1 LKADGQDVAV
11 LKVEVLDAKGRPVP
25 RADTL
30 VRFELSG
37 AADVIG
43 VGNGNPTSHEP
54 DVASQR
60 KAFNGLAQAIVRT
73 RRNQPGRARVVAIAD
88 GLKSASVDLDLA

>member
-1 LKADGQDVAV
+1 VAI

-25 RADTL
+25 RADDL
-30 VRFELSG
+30 VSFAVTG
-37 AADVIG
+37 PGQVIG
-43 VGNGNPTSHEP
+43 VGNGDPTSHEP

-73 RRNQPGRARVVAIAD
+73 RRGETGALRVRASAP
-88 GLKSASVDLDLA
+88 GLKSASVSLAAS

>member
-1 LKADGQDVAV
+1 VAI

-25 RADTL
+25 RADDL
-30 VRFELSG
+30 VSFAVTG
-37 AADVIG
+37 PGQVIG

-60 KAFNGLAQAIVRT
+60 KAFNGLAQAIIRTKRGPAGEVRVT
-73 RRNQPGRARVVAIAD
+73 ASAP
-88 GLKSASVDLDLA
+88 GLKASTVSVTAG